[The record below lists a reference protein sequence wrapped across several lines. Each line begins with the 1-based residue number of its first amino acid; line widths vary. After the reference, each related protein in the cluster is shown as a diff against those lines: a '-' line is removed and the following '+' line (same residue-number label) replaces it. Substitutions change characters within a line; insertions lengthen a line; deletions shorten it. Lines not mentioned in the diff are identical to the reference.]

1 MMDDYSKPTLT
12 RLDER
17 LARIAAPHSYS
28 RLDAAGFDALLER
41 PGASLVLFAE
51 DPLRVPETWD
61 LAVILAD
68 ILKSVA
74 QPLRIG
80 LLPPEAALPL
90 SKRYGISLWPT
101 LVGLRD
107 GGYVGSI
114 EGMMD
119 WHVFRRRLEAL
130 LEASVRRLPG
140 IGIPVQAVQAPQ
152 ACH

>member
-1 MMDDYSKPTLT
+1 MSDYCNPTLA

-17 LARIAAPHSYS
+17 LARIPAPHRYS
-28 RLDAAGFDALLER
+28 RLDGAGFEEFLAQ
-41 PGASLVLFAE
+41 PGAALVLFAE
-51 DPLRVPETWD
+51 DPQRVPETWD

-74 QPLRIG
+74 QPVRVA
-80 LLPPEAALPL
+80 LLPPEVAVPTGR
-90 SKRYGISLWPT
+90 RYGVSLWPT

-119 WHVFRRRLEAL
+119 WEVFRRRLEQL
-130 LEASVRRLPG
+130 LEAPARRPPG
-140 IGIPVQAVQAPQ
+140 VGIPVQTANAPH